1 MSQKLSM
8 LRKKQSSFDTALSSP
23 ETTAMP
29 FQPSPVQ
36 LARAAALKRYNWL
49 YTYTPLILLAL
60 LILSAAGWMIWS
72 TIVAPDLENQ
82 QAIRLSALADMV
94 IITTLL
100 PLLMGC
106 LILPL
111 AGIALTV
118 YDRQRERTRI
128 DSLQRLF
135 WRVDGIFEKVRHTVE
150 ETTPKVTRPLIKVNS
165 YFAFVRHF
173 LGRLKR
179 ILFG

>member
-1 MSQKLSM
+1 M
-8 LRKKQSSFDTALSSP
+8 LRRKRNTFDTAVSSP
-23 ETTAMP
+23 ETTAVP

-36 LARAAALKRYNWL
+36 LARAAALKRYNRL

-60 LILSAAGWMIWS
+60 LILGAAGGMIWS

-82 QAIRLSALADMV
+82 RAIQLSALADLV
-94 IITTLL
+94 IITTTLPMIVSCLLL
-100 PLLMGC
+100 PIG
-106 LILPL
+106 
-111 AGIALTV
+111 GIALMV

-135 WRVDGIFEKVRHTVE
+135 WRLDGIFEKVRHTVE
-150 ETTPKVTRPLIKVNS
+150 ETTPKVTQPIIKANS
-165 YFAFVRHF
+165 YFAFVQHF
-173 LGRLKR
+173 LERLKR